1 MRFRKRRLRHDASC
15 RNHVSWMVALGDA
28 LLRAPAAI
36 WSAYASPD
44 TRTNSC
50 FQPSFVRTAMRIL
63 YAGGRQTSI
72 VLKPMPAYIDALTG
86 AMMVDVSRP
95 RPSGARL
102 TLPIRILFASSSS
115 SQRVLTT
122 CQVMASTPVS
132 KWLVL
137 SCKTQCL
144 VDSCRHPV
152 ISAHLF
158 YLYSSTFLQ
167 YGTSSPFSYYPRLK
181 PCAMA
186 ALKQAHMG

>member
-1 MRFRKRRLRHDASC
+1 MHCPVHRRRFGAHTHLPTHGRTRVF
-15 RNHVSWMVALGDA
+15 NPALSG
-28 LLRAPAAI
+28 
-36 WSAYASPD
+36 
-44 TRTNSC
+44 
-50 FQPSFVRTAMRIL
+50 TAMRIL

-86 AMMVDVSRP
+86 AEMVDVSRP

-102 TLPIRILFASSSS
+102 SLPIRILFASSSS

-137 SCKTQCL
+137 SCQTQCL
-144 VDSCRHPV
+144 VDSCRRPV

-167 YGTSSPFSYYPRLK
+167 YGTSSSLTTPPFSYYPRLK